1 MVGSHSSGEMGSHK
15 LIGIGSAWQQA
26 VDVANVPDKILD
38 SRKQVIQKHLHLLS
52 EKLEA
57 VNENALEQDK
67 HVRRIAKNALDK
79 IAREAQQKRDHI
91 KAAELE
97 LYRQQQEIY
106 WSEHFLDLQR
116 QALLPVEFL
125 STWKRHKRIRETL
138 YSYNDALPLV
148 LDEVHADIFVDTRKI
163 KVLSNDSMELE
174 DNTAN
179 DVIENDAEEEE
190 NVSGDVNESELK
202 FEQNV
207 RREDKDRLSFAPL
220 TNRFATLTKEWRRRP
235 LDKIGEEKVFG
246 DANNRENE
254 ENDACTAV
262 NQLWMQTLG
271 KTVKKQHLR
280 ACECNDC

>member
-67 HVRRIAKNALDK
+67 HVRRIAKNALDQ

-97 LYRQQQEIY
+97 LHRQQQEIY

-138 YSYNDALPLV
+138 YSYNDALPVV
-148 LDEVHADIFVDTRKI
+148 LDEVHPDIFVNTRKI

-190 NVSGDVNESELK
+190 NVSGDVE
-202 FEQNV
+202 
-207 RREDKDRLSFAPL
+207 
-220 TNRFATLTKEWRRRP
+220 
-235 LDKIGEEKVFG
+235 
-246 DANNRENE
+246 
-254 ENDACTAV
+254 
-262 NQLWMQTLG
+262 
-271 KTVKKQHLR
+271 
-280 ACECNDC
+280 